1 MMHTDLKQKTTL
13 YWLLLIVSLN
23 MILAGILIRILAP
36 QLHLNPYRIISIGL
50 IFAAIAGANL
60 IKLNLLR
67 HHPAHVQEWAVY
79 EKDERVQMIR
89 WRAGNTAF
97 IALMEVLFLSLIILS
112 ITSSPQAGVDALWY
126 FLAFLVVFLMA
137 VYYWQVLRLQ
147 KRM

>member
-1 MMHTDLKQKTTL
+1 MIHTDLKQKTIL

-23 MILAGILIRILAP
+23 MILAGILIRIFAP
-36 QLHLNPYRIISIGL
+36 QLQLNPYMIISFGL
-50 IFAAIAGANL
+50 IFTGIAGANL

-67 HHPAHVQEWAVY
+67 HDSAHVQEWAVY

-112 ITSSPQAGVDALWY
+112 ITSSPQAGVDLLWY
-126 FLAFLVVFLMA
+126 FLAFLVVFPMA